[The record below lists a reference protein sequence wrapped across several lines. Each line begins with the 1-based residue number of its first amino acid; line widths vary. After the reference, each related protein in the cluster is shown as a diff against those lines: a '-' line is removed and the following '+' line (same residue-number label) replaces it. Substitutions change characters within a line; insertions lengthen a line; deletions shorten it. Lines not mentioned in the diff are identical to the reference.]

1 MLCIV
6 HLPQKLLYWDLL
18 RTNPLCLTL
27 RADKKLLGIQEN
39 EKRSF
44 FCKLLF
50 SCFTLGLRSTPI
62 NHATLQE
69 FVRITQF
76 FSVLYCRRP
85 QLQGLKYNSGRGS
98 TSPRS
103 VRQTRTGTLCRSLKP
118 AMAFLERVTTAF
130 WPVIN
135 AMSRIVGSRVLAIWE
150 ASPIPQLTTTFSTC
164 GIYTE
169 KHEQN
174 AKPQIPR
181 TKFQEKRKLQLY
193 C

>member
-1 MLCIV
+1 V
-6 HLPQKLLYWDLL
+6 HCSSSTEAVLL
-18 RTNPLCLTL
+18 RFIKNQPLCLIL

-85 QLQGLKYNSGRGS
+85 QLQGLKYNYARGS

-103 VRQTRTGTLCRSLKP
+103 VRQTRTGTPCRSLKP

-135 AMSRIVGSRVLAIWE
+135 AMSRIVDSRVLAFWE

-174 AKPQIPR
+174 AKP
-181 TKFQEKRKLQLY
+181 
-193 C
+193 